1 LCANGVHDRL
11 KLALCRFVWKLHRW
25 PICDS
30 HRCGATGSRERPT
43 QVRSMPGQRKERDTL
58 CHQGLSPQS
67 LDSTSIFQLS
77 PPCNRIKAKP
87 FGWTSSSLDPFA
99 RQVKTRVLHS
109 QRQVK
114 FHTKRRRTLK
124 FRFCCGSGF
133 GTKTPHHLNRCGN
146 QSQTSGTKQA

>member
-1 LCANGVHDRL
+1 MVLSDLIDWYLNIPTSDMDLQMPANPLRR
-11 KLALCRFVWKLHRW
+11 ALCRFVWNLRRW
-25 PICDS
+25 PIGDS

-43 QVRSMPGQRKERDTL
+43 RVRSMPGQCMERDTL

-99 RQVKTRVLHS
+99 RQVKTRLLHS
-109 QRQVK
+109 QRNVK
-114 FHTKRRRTLK
+114 FHTKRRRTEN
-124 FRFCCGSGF
+124 SW
-133 GTKTPHHLNRCGN
+133 H
-146 QSQTSGTKQA
+146 